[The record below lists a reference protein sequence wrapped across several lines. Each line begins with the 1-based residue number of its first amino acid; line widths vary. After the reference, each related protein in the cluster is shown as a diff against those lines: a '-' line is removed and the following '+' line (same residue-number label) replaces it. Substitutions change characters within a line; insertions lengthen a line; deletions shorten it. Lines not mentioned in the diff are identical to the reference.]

1 MKKFKSLMLA
11 ALASA
16 VLAAPSFAEGWTMG
30 GEIKLGMTYTTV
42 TPDGGDS
49 VNNQDTYFG
58 DVNAKLTN
66 AVSESASYAL
76 EFLKDDEGAGKI
88 SFEMKGTA
96 TSGDN
101 SITAFADLS
110 DITANSGA
118 VGFGDVYIKGS
129 NKTLSVTVGQF
140 GQTENYNNGMGNFRA
155 NAFGVANIE
164 HITISDFQG
173 LQVAVDAGDISVAA
187 EVPWMAVA
195 GDSAAGAAD
204 GHKYAL
210 TSSASGDK
218 VATNVTGFRPNVKA
232 KLGGANVSATVYALS
247 FSPQES
253 GTETVDKTDTGF
265 QLMGNVAAGAATVG
279 LGYTQQTTKEG
290 AADEVKPSVL
300 NGFVKVGLGGGQ
312 SAGASFDI
320 LGDGA
325 AENETKVTR
334 ISASYNMP
342 FFVEAVTLE
351 LGVGTSTANSDT
363 AGVGGSASGLNAQWV
378 YNF

>member
-16 VLAAPSFAEGWTMG
+16 ALAAPSFAEGHSGGLAMT
-30 GEIKLGMTYTTV
+30 GEIYVGMKYTSK
-42 TPDGGDS
+42 TPDGGNTTT
-49 VNNQDTYFG
+49 VQDTYLG
-58 DVNAKLTN
+58 DVNAKLTG
-66 AVSESASYAL
+66 AASDTAKYAF
-76 EFLKDDEGAGKI
+76 EFLKDDEGAGKV
-88 SFEMKGTA
+88 SFEMTGTA

-110 DITANSGA
+110 DITGTM
-118 VGFGDVYIKGS
+118 GYGDVYIQGK
-129 NKTLSVTVGQF
+129 NKTLAVKVGQF
-140 GQTENYNNGMGNFRA
+140 TPTENYANGMGNFRA
-155 NAFGVANIE
+155 DSFDVPFIE
-164 HITISDFQG
+164 HIALTDFQG
-173 LQVAVDAGDISVAA
+173 LQVAVDAGDISVTA
-187 EVPWMAVA
+187 EVPWMSVA
-195 GDSAAGAAD
+195 SDHA
-204 GHKYAL
+204 YAL
-210 TSSASGDK
+210 TRSDNASAT
-218 VATNVTGFRPNVKA
+218 VATNVTGFRPNLKA
-232 KLGGANVSATVYALS
+232 KVGAMNLSATIYALS

-300 NGFVKVGLGGGQ
+300 NGYVEVGLGGGQ
-312 SAGASFDI
+312 KAGASFDI

-325 AENETKVTR
+325 AENETTVTR

-342 FFVEAVTLE
+342 FFVEAVTLK

-363 AGVGGSASGLNAQWV
+363 VGAGGSASGMSAEWA
-378 YNF
+378 YAF